1 MTHDKNMQV
10 QKLVIDTQVSFI
22 RGKTNVLPQSRRVLS
37 NTATFEF
44 KYFER
49 LLLFHLQILLRQNGR
64 RKDALAVCLR
74 YDLLLELFRIIKNGF
89 LNTLV

>member
-44 KYFER
+44 QYFER
-49 LLLFHLQILLRQNGR
+49 LLL
-64 RKDALAVCLR
+64 CLR
-74 YDLLLELFRIIKNGF
+74 YDLFLELFRIIKNGF